1 MPSTITTVGA
11 GPVTP
16 APFHEQRRQGDALVG
31 HLDELDVRIPH
42 PDAGVIAAVS
52 APAPGA
58 LLLAREDEALGVVE
72 IIAGPQIIVTGA
84 RLASF
89 RRGGIGALLDKL
101 GDSAPLLLQGVR
113 LLLAQAQLLAGAVHL
128 LERHHAV
135 GRHPLDDQ
143 GRVRPQEIIAE
154 MVDPGTSGHARVL
167 LKNGLLQKVSGR
179 RSRCGRC

>member
-1 MPSTITTVGA
+1 MPRMRRHSPWPGPSMASTLKPRRANSRPAKKMLISFALSMPSTITTVGA

-72 IIAGPQIIVTGA
+72 II
-84 RLASF
+84 
-89 RRGGIGALLDKL
+89 
-101 GDSAPLLLQGVR
+101 
-113 LLLAQAQLLAGAVHL
+113 
-128 LERHHAV
+128 
-135 GRHPLDDQ
+135 
-143 GRVRPQEIIAE
+143 
-154 MVDPGTSGHARVL
+154 
-167 LKNGLLQKVSGR
+167 
-179 RSRCGRC
+179 